1 MRTLTKLN
9 AGDSAAWHDDP
20 VTLGGVR
27 YTSADWALK
36 YELRGPSQLTVM
48 AVPDGNG
55 WRASIA
61 TADSAPLTAGPYS
74 WAAYLSR
81 GDERVTVRSGGLVVV
96 ADIAAITGSID
107 SRTVAQK
114 ALADCEAALATF
126 KSSGGKVKSY
136 TIGTRQTEFHSLT
149 ELMQLRAFWQQR
161 VNKEQRVNRKL
172 LVRFN

>member
-1 MRTLTKLN
+1 MRNLTKLN
-9 AGDSAAWHDDP
+9 AGDSASWRDDP

-36 YELRGPSQLTVM
+36 YELRGPSQLTVN
-48 AVPDGNG
+48 ADVDGDG
-55 WRASIA
+55 WRASIS
-61 TADSAPLTAGPYS
+61 TAASQPLVAGAYA
-74 WAAYLSR
+74 WAAHLTR
-81 GDERVTVRSGGLVVV
+81 ADERVTVRTGALVVV
-96 ADIAAITGSID
+96 ADIAAISSAVD
-107 SRTVAQK
+107 SRSVAVR

-149 ELMQLRAFWQQR
+149 ELMELRNFWQRR
-161 VNKEQRVNRKL
+161 VNKEQRINRKL